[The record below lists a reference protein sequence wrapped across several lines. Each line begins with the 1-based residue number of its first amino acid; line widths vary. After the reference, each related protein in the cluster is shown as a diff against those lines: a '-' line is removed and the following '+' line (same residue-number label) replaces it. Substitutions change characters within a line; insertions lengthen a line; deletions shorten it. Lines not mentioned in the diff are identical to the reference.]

1 MTGLENAK
9 CLPPASAAW
18 LTLGVGVI
26 VGDYDL
32 DERKQHLQNESKK
45 RVNQRQTGGR
55 DEKRMKAKAC
65 KTEGNRGE
73 GNIY

>member
-1 MTGLENAK
+1 MTALENAR
-9 CLPPASAAW
+9 CLPPASVAW

-26 VGDYDL
+26 VGDCDL
-32 DERKQHLQNESKK
+32 DERKQHLQNEVKK

-65 KTEGNRGE
+65 KTKGNRVA